1 MAPKN
6 YCLEHTKPLFNEY
19 EMLSLDN
26 LFIFHTFMEV
36 FKILKF
42 RSPIS
47 LYELLKMGPRG
58 EKFTLLLPRVSL
70 DTSKQNFVFSSSR
83 IWNRFINKV
92 LNKCTPQPSGLVI
105 PGSDVNS
112 DLAASISV
120 AKSKLKSILLTS
132 QKAGDETEWL

>member
-1 MAPKN
+1 
-6 YCLEHTKPLFNEY
+6 
-19 EMLSLDN
+19 MLSLDN

-92 LNKCTPQPSGLVI
+92 LNKCTPQPNGLVI